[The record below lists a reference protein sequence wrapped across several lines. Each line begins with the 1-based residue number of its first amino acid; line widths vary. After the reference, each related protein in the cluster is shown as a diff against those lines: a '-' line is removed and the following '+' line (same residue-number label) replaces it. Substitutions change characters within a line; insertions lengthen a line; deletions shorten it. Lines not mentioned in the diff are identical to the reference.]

1 MTMMMTTTRG
11 KPAVTAR
18 RAASSE
24 APLAPG
30 ELARTIA
37 AWGRR
42 VDRALAGWLAR
53 GERPARLTEAISYS
67 LNAGGKRFRPVLAMG
82 AARACGASPLAALPA
97 ACALECV
104 HTYSLIHDDLPAMD
118 DDDLRRGKPTSH
130 KVFGEANAILAGD
143 ALLTE
148 AFAILA
154 GAGRHA
160 DRVRRGLVAE
170 LAAAAGGS
178 GMVGGQVLD
187 MEAEGK
193 PPEAGSVR
201 RIHRLKTGALI
212 TAAARMGGISAGAT
226 RGVLARLTRFGA
238 ALGEAFQIVDDL
250 LDEQGTAA
258 ELGKRPGADRA
269 HAKATWPAAVGVEA
283 ARRDARRLADEARG
297 ALAGFGARAALLR
310 GLVDYVVERRS

>member
-1 MTMMMTTTRG
+1 M
-11 KPAVTAR
+11 PATAR
-18 RAASSE
+18 KAASSE
-24 APLAPG
+24 AVLGPGALGGRLAD
-30 ELARTIA
+30 
-37 AWGRR
+37 WGRR
-42 VDRALAGWLAR
+42 VDRALDAWLDR
-53 GERPARLTEAISYS
+53 GDRPERLSEAMAYS
-67 LNAGGKRFRPVLAMG
+67 LHAGGKRFRPVLAM
-82 AARACGASPLAALPA
+82 AAAEACGAAPSVALPA

-160 DRVRRGLVAE
+160 DRVRRRLVAE

-193 PPEAGSVR
+193 RPTAGLVR
-201 RIHRLKTGALI
+201 RIHRRKTGALI
-212 TAAARMGGISAGAT
+212 TAAVRMGAIAAGAT
-226 RGVLARLTRFGA
+226 PPRLARLTRYGA

-250 LDEQGTAA
+250 LDEEGTET
-258 ELGKRPGADRA
+258 ELGKRPGADRT
-269 HAKATWPAAVGVEA
+269 HAKATWPAAVGVEKA
-283 ARRDARRLADEARG
+283 HRDARRLADEAM
-297 ALAGFGARAALLR
+297 ASLAGFGARAATLR
-310 GLVDYVVERRS
+310 GLVGYVVERRR